1 MATEAPLAPTVLIDV
16 AQYCVGRLR
25 LLFWTSD
32 MLITTPFHKPKK
44 GKLLCW
50 CCEAPMCIGGE
61 LSKCLKL
68 FAFQEFVCKCSMSL
82 STNNVSENRAVK
94 IIGCFLNEF
103 ESSFMWNGFW
113 TLTDR
118 LYTLPWFRA
127 AVTFQSVCWLKCCK
141 PVWLEALK
149 QPLWELPTVKVWSC
163 YDSTYELCVKS
174 GRIFSRWKPLNLKS
188 PPIKQNQRF
197 NICVKELWSLKDDI
211 EGVVKMKIREKHKL
225 VSLWDQTMIRLPW
238 WRRTFFH
245 VISPP
250 ALLSVFSLFGAVCVS
265 KIARLEKWT
274 LEFCCYFFSI
284 WPLNSFQPSLVESND
299 TMSTRASCQD
309 IYAARQWGR
318 SPSL

>member
-174 GRIFSRWKPLNLKS
+174 GRIFFEMKTTKLKKPT
-188 PPIKQNQRF
+188 
-197 NICVKELWSLKDDI
+197 
-211 EGVVKMKIREKHKL
+211 
-225 VSLWDQTMIRLPW
+225 DQTES
-238 WRRTFFH
+238 TFQH
-245 VISPP
+245 
-250 ALLSVFSLFGAVCVS
+250 L
-265 KIARLEKWT
+265 R
-274 LEFCCYFFSI
+274 
-284 WPLNSFQPSLVESND
+284 
-299 TMSTRASCQD
+299 
-309 IYAARQWGR
+309 
-318 SPSL
+318 